1 MLLRR
6 HPQLLTLSIA
16 QALYWSCS
24 IIGIAL
30 TGLVGQRLAP
40 WPWMATVPLT
50 LLVAGNLLAIG
61 RLARWMQKHGRA
73 RGLQYGAL
81 LGVAAGLLAAWA
93 VQRASFGLLC
103 TAMLL
108 LGGYQASAGFYRFAA
123 LDGMEPQHKGSAA
136 AWVLA
141 GGIAAAVFAPSI
153 AIRASSALAVPMA
166 GAYLAIATL
175 AALACVLLQCLPA
188 TLKAPAAAKAHTAS
202 ITRRQLWQRPAIRQ
216 AIVLS
221 ACGHGLMVLVMNAT
235 PLAMH
240 GAGHTLASSTHV
252 IQWHV
257 LGMFAP
263 SLFAGKAVD
272 RFGARGIACL
282 GAALLAAS
290 ASVALTGPS
299 FASFLISSLLLGAG
313 WNLMILA
320 GTTLLSQATSAQEAP
335 LAQPLM
341 EWTNNGCAA
350 AMSFSCGI
358 LIQTLGWQAVNSLGL
373 LVLAA
378 LALLM
383 WRNRGAT
390 ASAAPPV

>member
-93 VQRASFGLLC
+93 VQRASFGLFC

-153 AIRASSALAVPMA
+153 AIQASSALTVPMA
-166 GAYLAIATL
+166 GAYLAIAAL

-202 ITRRQLWQRPAIRQ
+202 ITRCQLWQRPALRQ